1 MNAGFRLWAQD
12 HRCGIQDVETEYMM
26 GNAEVGFRMRMWD
39 EGFRIQDLGCGQDR
53 GCGKSGLHADT
64 EFRM

>member
-1 MNAGFRLWAQD
+1 
-12 HRCGIQDVETEYMM
+12 MM

-39 EGFRIQDLGCGQDR
+39 GGFRIQDLGCGQDR